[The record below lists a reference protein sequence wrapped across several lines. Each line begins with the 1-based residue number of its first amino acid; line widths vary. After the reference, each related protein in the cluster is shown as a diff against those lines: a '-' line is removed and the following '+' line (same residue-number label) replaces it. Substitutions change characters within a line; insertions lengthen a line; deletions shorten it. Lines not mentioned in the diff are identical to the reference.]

1 MDEIKISAN
10 ELLELIGLIYEGPM
24 EEKPWTSSLELL
36 KKYLNANFV
45 TLAIRPTTFALP
57 GVVLAAGKLPMPL
70 VRAYHNQFFS
80 LDPFVELPS
89 DAVVTSDELFT
100 EDEWVGK
107 PYYTEYLHA
116 LNIYRIMGVDIDV
129 SEEMSCPL
137 RMSRPKSLPPF
148 DAQDK
153 QLCNYII
160 PHLRRSVLIYSKI
173 VQQKSVGSL
182 YERTIDEMML
192 GIIILSEEGDIIKSN
207 KIANKMLADEDG
219 LMLKNNRLQTV
230 FGSDSIKF
238 RAYLKEALELSFEG
252 KQSSF
257 EVMTVNRKNGDAGLS
272 IAVHSI
278 PAGSWTSGGR
288 RPAAAIFIRDSVYK
302 IEGQDEV
309 VSKLFNLT
317 PAETSLAIK
326 IMNGMSLDEAAESS
340 GIKRNTARAHLRS
353 IFSKVDVTR
362 QSDLI
367 RVLLNSV
374 ASFSG
379 RSLKEPAE

>member
-1 MDEIKISAN
+1 MKQIKVSAD
-10 ELLELIGLIYEGPM
+10 ELLELIGLIYQGPM

-57 GVVLAAGKLPMPL
+57 GVVLAAGTLPLPL
-70 VRAYHNQFFS
+70 VRAYHDQFFS

-100 EDEWVGK
+100 EQEWISK
-107 PYYTEYLHA
+107 PYYTEYLST
-116 LNIYRIMGVDIDV
+116 LNIYRIMGVDINV
-129 SEEMSCPL
+129 SEEMNCPF
-137 RMSRPKSLPPF
+137 RVSRPKSLPAF
-148 DAQDK
+148 DMQDK
-153 QLCNYII
+153 QLCNYLI
-160 PHLRRSVLIYSKI
+160 PHFRRSVLIYSKI
-173 VQQKSVGSL
+173 VKQKTVESL

-192 GIIILSEEGDIIKSN
+192 GVIMLSEEGDLIKSN
-207 KIANKMLADEDG
+207 KVANKMLADEDG
-219 LMLKNNRLQTV
+219 LLLKNNRLQTV
-230 FGSDSIKF
+230 FDSDSVKF
-238 RAYLKEALELSFEG
+238 RTYLKEALALSFEG
-252 KQSSF
+252 KKSAF
-257 EVMTVNRKNGDAGLS
+257 EVMTINRKNGHAGLS

-278 PAGSWTSGGR
+278 PAGSWTSGGK
-288 RPAAAIFIRDSVYK
+288 RPAVAIFIRDSVYK
-302 IEGQDEV
+302 IEGQDGV

-317 PAETSLAIK
+317 PAEASLAIK
-326 IMNGMSLDEAAESS
+326 IMNGMSLDEAAEAS

-362 QSDLI
+362 QSDLM

-379 RSLKEPAE
+379 RKLMEHE